1 MPISNFV
8 KLAGEDYDKW
18 FEIFHNTF
26 LPADLNDKVSE
37 ILDALEYIK
46 DWEPSDQQIAQ
57 HNSCGIP
64 WHDGCP

>member
-1 MPISNFV
+1 MTISKTV
-8 KLAGEDYDKW
+8 KLAEDHYPTW
-18 FEIFHNTF
+18 LELFHNSI

-46 DWEPSDQQIAQ
+46 DWEPSDSQIAQ
-57 HNSCGIP
+57 SNSCGIP